1 MLRLA
6 SPDLVIAGAVPTPV
20 GVIAGEVTSGTPALL
35 DMATADA
42 ADANREAASTPT
54 GPPTMDSQASSP
66 IPTKPKPESGVVQ
79 SGSVGSTLKARTAS
93 AVDGK
98 AGAGAQDDTQGGDE
112 AGDAEG
118 WFRSRGP
125 GGEHLLSLA
134 RALENDEAAVK
145 ERVLIVNEQVLV
157 RFPEGLAGLGSPPQA
172 QLEALAGSGL
182 LETDPLAPLRRVR
195 AIDGIRGALLTVE
208 TSRHLLAV
216 IGPTRPPQ
224 SFTRSSIEAD
234 IVPEASRVESAPS
247 GETRAPEKNAR
258 RRSKE
263 HDGHNVGAAAKELVA
278 RIRARDATL
287 PGGVSVADGCLRVGP
302 EVPTWFVGER
312 PGLNR
317 YALLRA
323 LGQIAGCRVGADG
336 GISLSNGS

>member
-1 MLRLA
+1 MR
-6 SPDLVIAGAVPTPV
+6 
-20 GVIAGEVTSGTPALL
+20 
-35 DMATADA
+35 
-42 ADANREAASTPT
+42 T
-54 GPPTMDSQASSP
+54 GPPTTDSQTPSP
-66 IPTKPKPESGVVQ
+66 LPTKPNSESGVVQ
-79 SGSVGSTLKARTAS
+79 SGSATSVPEARTTS
-93 AVDGK
+93 SVDGNTGADD
-98 AGAGAQDDTQGGDE
+98 AGNAAR
-112 AGDAEG
+112 

-125 GGEHLLSLA
+125 GGEHLLTLA
-134 RALENDEAAVK
+134 KTLGSDEAAVK
-145 ERVLIVNEQVLV
+145 ERVLLVNEQVLV
-157 RFPEGLAGLGSPPQA
+157 RFPDGLAGLGSPPQS

-195 AIDGIRGALLTVE
+195 VIDGVHGALLTPE
-208 TSRHLLAV
+208 ASRHVFAV
-216 IGPTRPPQ
+216 IGPARPSQ

-247 GETRAPEKNAR
+247 GETRAPETKTR

-263 HDGHNVGAAAKELVA
+263 HDRHDAGAAARELVA
-278 RIRARDATL
+278 RIRACDAAL
-287 PGGVSVADGCLRVGP
+287 PGGVSAADGCLRVGP

-336 GISLSNGS
+336 GISLSEGS